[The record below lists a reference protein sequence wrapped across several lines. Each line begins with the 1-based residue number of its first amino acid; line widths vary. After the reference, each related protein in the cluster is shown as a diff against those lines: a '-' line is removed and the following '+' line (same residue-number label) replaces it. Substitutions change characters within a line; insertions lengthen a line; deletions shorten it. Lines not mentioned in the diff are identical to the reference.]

1 MRIINAAIIIC
12 YIAAFAH
19 AEAMVEIA
27 IEVTEINNN
36 MANQL
41 GIKWLDTIEAG
52 ELSVTNEE
60 FLPLQL
66 PQVPSLINTGE
77 WSRYSALKAELRMLQ
92 EKGAAQILS
101 KPKIL
106 TKSGSSARVLIGGEI
121 PIVAS
126 GVGGGTID
134 WKQFGIKAEI
144 LPKIIA
150 PNTIDL
156 ILTTEVSRLD
166 WANSVNNNPALMKRE
181 ASSNLILK
189 SGQTIAIA
197 GLIES
202 KKEERSAGIPLLSDI
217 PVLGYLF
224 SRKTISDVRT
234 NILIFV
240 TPRIIE

>member
-12 YIAAFAH
+12 CIAAYAH

-27 IEVTEINNN
+27 VEVTEINNN

-52 ELSVTNEE
+52 ELSIPSDDLV
-60 FLPLQL
+60 PSPL

-77 WSRYSALKAELRMLQ
+77 WSRYSALKAELKMLQ

-106 TKSGSSARVLIGGEI
+106 TKSGSSAKVLIGGEI

-126 GVGGGTID
+126 GVGGGSID

-166 WANSVNNNPALMKRE
+166 WANSVNNNPAIMKRE
-181 ASSNLILK
+181 ASSNLVLK

-197 GLIES
+197 GMIES
-202 KKEERSAGIPLLSDI
+202 KKEQRSVGIPLLSDI
-217 PVLGYLF
+217 PILGYLF
-224 SRKTISDVRT
+224 SRKTLTDVKT